1 MSKVSMRGQ
10 EMPESPIS
18 KLVPLAAA
26 AKERGTK
33 VYHLNIGQPDLP
45 TPQVGLD
52 ALKNIDRTLL
62 EYSTPEGYLSYR
74 KKLAGY
80 YKKYDINVEPDD
92 IVITC
97 GGSEAVQIAFM
108 ACLDPGDEIIL
119 TEPLYA
125 NYLGFAIPAGIKVRT
140 ITTKIEDGFALPTV
154 EKFEELINEKTK
166 AILICN
172 PNNPTGTV
180 TDHDV
185 VSAVISNNPDTLFI
199 IDQSYSHYTLKRTL
213 QPRECARQGNVL
225 LLNSMTKDFGIPGLR
240 LGFVTASRR
249 LISLLRS
256 HRMPWSVNSLA
267 ICAGMFLLKH
277 HEDYSID
284 TAALCSERERVGRL
298 IEELGIMTYP
308 SDSNMLL
315 CRLPESDAATLKE
328 FLVAS
333 HSILI
338 RDASNFETLT
348 PQHFRIAV
356 QTREENDKLIKSLEE
371 WMKQ

>member
-1 MSKVSMRGQ
+1 MIHGHGDDLYKYKNV
-10 EMPESPIS
+10 EMNFS
-18 KLVPLAAA
+18 
-26 AKERGTK
+26 T
-33 VYHLNIGQPDLP
+33 NIFNHFDHSRLF
-45 TPQVGLD
+45 
-52 ALKNIDRTLL
+52 A
-62 EYSTPEGYLSYR
+62 YLSE
-74 KKLAGY
+74 KLPLITSY
-80 YKKYDINVEPDD
+80 PEP
-92 IVITC
+92 
-97 GGSEAVQIAFM
+97 A
-108 ACLDPGDEIIL
+108 
-119 TEPLYA
+119 
-125 NYLGFAIPAGIKVRT
+125 PASLERT
-140 ITTKIEDGFALPTV
+140 IARQTGVEADCIMVTNGATEAIYLIAQCFSGKTQHILQPTFAEYGDACSMYGSRIHTLSKITPSDRFGNDDTV
-154 EKFEELINEKTK
+154 WF
-166 AILICN
+166 CN

-213 QPRECARQGNVL
+213 QPRERACQGNVL

-256 HRMPWSVNSLA
+256 HRMPWSVNSL
-267 ICAGMFLLKH
+267 
-277 HEDYSID
+277 
-284 TAALCSERERVGRL
+284 CSERERVGKL

>member
-1 MSKVSMRGQ
+1 MW
-10 EMPESPIS
+10 
-18 KLVPLAAA
+18 
-26 AKERGTK
+26 
-33 VYHLNIGQPDLP
+33 
-45 TPQVGLD
+45 
-52 ALKNIDRTLL
+52 
-62 EYSTPEGYLSYR
+62 
-74 KKLAGY
+74 
-80 YKKYDINVEPDD
+80 
-92 IVITC
+92 
-97 GGSEAVQIAFM
+97 F
-108 ACLDPGDEIIL
+108 
-119 TEPLYA
+119 
-125 NYLGFAIPAGIKVRT
+125 
-140 ITTKIEDGFALPTV
+140 
-154 EKFEELINEKTK
+154 
-166 AILICN
+166 CN

>member
-1 MSKVSMRGQ
+1 M
-10 EMPESPIS
+10 
-18 KLVPLAAA
+18 
-26 AKERGTK
+26 
-33 VYHLNIGQPDLP
+33 
-45 TPQVGLD
+45 
-52 ALKNIDRTLL
+52 
-62 EYSTPEGYLSYR
+62 
-74 KKLAGY
+74 
-80 YKKYDINVEPDD
+80 
-92 IVITC
+92 
-97 GGSEAVQIAFM
+97 
-108 ACLDPGDEIIL
+108 
-119 TEPLYA
+119 
-125 NYLGFAIPAGIKVRT
+125 
-140 ITTKIEDGFALPTV
+140 
-154 EKFEELINEKTK
+154 
-166 AILICN
+166 
-172 PNNPTGTV
+172 
-180 TDHDV
+180 
-185 VSAVISNNPDTLFI
+185 
-199 IDQSYSHYTLKRTL
+199 
-213 QPRECARQGNVL
+213 L